1 MNVGLA
7 RYAEWI
13 TVWSDVQTHLPRLF
27 AHSHGTV
34 LELGV
39 RAGVSTAA
47 LLAGVEVVGGTV
59 WSVDRDDCSPL
70 FAGNPQW
77 RFVQADSLDE
87 RALDAAGLPAS
98 LDLLFIDT
106 EHTADRTAREL
117 ALWGTRVRCGGVIYL
132 HDTDDPA
139 TMPGVRDAME
149 AYCRERGIVPIY
161 HAGSYGLG
169 EIRPC

>member
-1 MNVGLA
+1 MSTGLA

-13 TVWSDVQTHLPRLF
+13 SVWSDVQAHLPRLF
-27 AHSHGTV
+27 SHSHGTV

-39 RAGVSTAA
+39 RAGVSTSA
-47 LLAGVEVVGGTV
+47 LLAGVEVVGGTL

-87 RALDAAGLPAS
+87 QALAGAGLPEE

-106 EHTADRTAREL
+106 EHTADRTLREL
-117 ALWGTRVRCGGVIYL
+117 TLWGPRVACGGVIYL
-132 HDTDDPA
+132 HDTDDPS
-139 TMPGVRDAME
+139 TMPGVRDAMT
-149 AYCRERGIVPIY
+149 AVCRAWGVEPIY

-169 EIRPC
+169 EIRRC

>member
-1 MNVGLA
+1 MTALS
-7 RYAEWI
+7 RYSDWL

-27 AHSHGTV
+27 SASHGAV

-39 RAGVSTAA
+39 RAGVTTAA
-47 LLAGVEVVGGTV
+47 LLAGVEVVGGVV
-59 WSVDRDDCSPL
+59 WSVDHDDCSPV
-70 FAGNPQW
+70 FTGHPQW

-87 RALDAAGLPAS
+87 RALDAAGLPQT

-106 EHTADRTAREL
+106 VHTADRTTQEL
-117 ALWGTRVRCGGVIYL
+117 QLWGGRVAPGGVIYL
-132 HDTDDPA
+132 HDTDDPS

-149 AYCRERGIVPIY
+149 AYCRERGITPIY

-169 EIRPC
+169 EIRPA